1 MANTYGKVSGTFQ
14 EIDNAY
20 GKVSGVWQEAD
31 EIYAKVSGTWE
42 LVFAAFTPGS
52 IQTLSSGS
60 GSFTVPDGANAIHI
74 QASAGGGG
82 GAAGGVSYDKAGGES
97 AGAGGGSGAYVSDKV
112 FSVTEGETISY
123 SVGSGGAGGNQT
135 ANFGQPKIASAGT
148 NTTLSG
154 STTGSIFTLGAGG
167 GSSGTG
173 GGVQGPLRTNTAGT
187 AGSATINGTAITSG
201 NFRDSDG
208 STKSVTTLTS
218 GPVGSFN
225 QSGNGSAGDLSGSG
239 NCSGDNCRINGFD
252 GGDSYAGNIAGGSGG
267 SSSGSGTNGSAGT
280 RGSGGGGG
288 AAQTNS
294 GNTNGA
300 VGGNGEIRYR
310 FLRVNQYSALWQI
323 YPNGLVIL
331 YT

>member
-14 EIDNAY
+14 EIENAY
-20 GKVSGVWQEAD
+20 GKVSGTWQEAD

-74 QASAGGGG
+74 QASVGGGG
-82 GAAGGVSYDKAGGES
+82 GAAGGASYDKAGGES

-123 SVGSGGAGGNQT
+123 SIGGGGAAGNQT
-135 ANFGQPKIASAGT
+135 ANFGQPRIASAGT

-225 QSGNGSAGDLSGSG
+225 QSGNGAVGANNG
-239 NCSGDNCRINGFD
+239 NCSGDNCRI
-252 GGDSYAGNIAGGSGG
+252 GGSTGAASYAGNIAGGAGG
-267 SSSGSGTNGSAGT
+267 SSSGSGTAGSAGT

-288 AAQTNS
+288 AAQVT
-294 GNTNGA
+294 GGATNGA

-310 FLRVNQYSALWQI
+310 FLRVN
-323 YPNGLVIL
+323 
-331 YT
+331 

>member
-14 EIDNAY
+14 EIENAY
-20 GKVSGVWQEAD
+20 GKVSGTWQEAD
-31 EIYAKVSGTWE
+31 EIYAKVSGVWK

-60 GSFTVPDGANAIHI
+60 GTFTVPDGANAIHI
-74 QASAGGGG
+74 QASVGGGG
-82 GAAGGVSYDKAGGES
+82 GAAGGIGYDKAGGES

-123 SVGSGGAGGNQT
+123 SIGSGGAPGNQT
-135 ANFGQPKIASAGT
+135 ANFGQPRIADAGT

-208 STKSVTTLTS
+208 TTKAITTLTS
-218 GPVGSFN
+218 GPVGTFN
-225 QSGNGSAGDLSGSG
+225 QSGNGAAGDLTGTG
-239 NCSGDNCRINGFD
+239 NCSGDNCQIAGFD
-252 GGDSYAGNIAGGSGG
+252 GGDSYAGNVAGGAGAPISGN
-267 SSSGSGTNGSAGT
+267 GTAGT

-288 AAQTNS
+288 SHHPSSPASDGAA
-294 GNTNGA
+294 
-300 VGGNGEIRYR
+300 GGNGEVKYR
-310 FLRVNQYSALWQI
+310 FLRVQ
-323 YPNGLVIL
+323 
-331 YT
+331 